1 MTMKEL
7 DEEWFSTRLE
17 ENVTSIK
24 WDDVDCEGYIASV
37 KRVHLQ
43 LASGEERVVIVK
55 ILGHGYKSDTAPFAK
70 QIGSAREADFF
81 NHIRSLPDKH
91 RAVLR
96 NILSAVFFAESD
108 WQTGDKIIL
117 MEDLSSV
124 GITSSLY
131 LDSRI
136 ILNKGKDVAKL
147 TARCPNV
154 ELSAIARESIICI
167 ARVHALFWDS
177 KDFPLMPWL
186 RGHEWPQR
194 KGQLEWESAA
204 ERAKTGR
211 SMFVS

>member
-81 NHIRSLPDKH
+81 NHCVIFCLRYSLR
-91 RAVLR
+91 RAIGKLE
-96 NILSAVFFAESD
+96 IKSFS
-108 WQTGDKIIL
+108 WKI
-117 MEDLSSV
+117 
-124 GITSSLY
+124 Y
-131 LDSRI
+131 
-136 ILNKGKDVAKL
+136 
-147 TARCPNV
+147 P
-154 ELSAIARESIICI
+154 
-167 ARVHALFWDS
+167 
-177 KDFPLMPWL
+177 
-186 RGHEWPQR
+186 
-194 KGQLEWESAA
+194 QLELLPVYTLTVGS
-204 ERAKTGR
+204 
-211 SMFVS
+211 F